1 MSVEISV
8 GPPVLT
14 INQGS
19 TFMVTELSGE
29 IAADSEQGLFAS
41 DTRFVSYYAISA
53 NGERWTRVT
62 SSTPV
67 YYGARIHLMNR
78 DLITED
84 IPIPAGTVSLTI
96 SRGVS
101 EGVHEDLDIVN
112 YNRIPIRFNLE
123 IAIRSDFA
131 DLFEVKSHRFVRR
144 GRIET
149 QWNPNACELRTSYS
163 NLDFNRTFIYRIG
176 YDSRSDYANGRITF
190 PIELQPGASWHT
202 CCDYILAHGANIKEP
217 TRTCLLASEDTRFD
231 SLQREWLAQATAL
244 TSANEDVYRL
254 YRQSVEDMGAL
265 RMHDDDDSTDDQ
277 WLPAAGVPWFV
288 TIFGRDSLIVSLQN
302 MIVNT
307 GLARGALKKL
317 GQFQAQAMDD
327 YRDAEPGKILHELRF
342 GELAH
347 FHRIPHTPYYGTAD
361 ATPLYL
367 IALHEAW
374 KWLGDLSLLR
384 DHRDVAIRC
393 LEWIDRYGDLDGDG
407 FQEYKTRSSQGYEN
421 VGWKD
426 SGDAVV
432 YPDGTQVK
440 QPKALCELQGYVF
453 DAWNRMAEV
462 FDALGEPDRASGMRR
477 KAAELQ
483 TRFEQY
489 FWCEDA
495 SFYAFTLDP
504 DKKAVPTI
512 ASNCGHLLW
521 SGIARRDRA
530 ERVVKRFFEPDLWS
544 GWGIR
549 TLSSRNPA
557 YNPFSY
563 QRGSVWPH
571 DNGIIAMGFKRYGFA
586 AEAARVARDI
596 SEAAS
601 YFAGYRLPELYA
613 GIERRPGNF
622 PVQYLGANVPQAW
635 AAGSIFHLVQ
645 SILGLQA
652 DAPNHRLYVDAQ
664 LPKWLPEVT
673 LHGLAVGNAKVDIR
687 FWAEGG
693 ETKWEASVR
702 VSDLLIEQRVWEPWP
717 STEQQR

>member
-1 MSVEISV
+1 
-8 GPPVLT
+8 
-14 INQGS
+14 
-19 TFMVTELSGE
+19 MVTEPSGE
-29 IAADSEQGLFAS
+29 ISPDGEQGLFAS

-53 NGERWTRVT
+53 NGEPWVRVT
-62 SSTPV
+62 SSTPI
-67 YYGARIHLMNR
+67 YYGARIHLTNA

-84 IPIPAGTVSLTI
+84 VPIAAGTLSLTI
-96 SRGVS
+96 SRGVA
-101 EGVHEDLDIVN
+101 EGVHEDLDLVN
-112 YNRIPIRFNLE
+112 YSLNPVRFNLE

-131 DLFEVKSHRFVRR
+131 DLFEVKSHKLVRR

-149 QWNPNACELRTSYS
+149 WWDPETRELRTSYS
-163 NLDFNRTFIYRIG
+163 NRDFRRTLIYRVNS
-176 YDSRSDYANGRITF
+176 DAPPDYANGRITF
-190 PIELQPGASWHT
+190 PIDLQPGASWHA
-202 CCDYILAHGANIKEP
+202 CCHYVLASDRDIKEP
-217 TRTCLLASEDTRFD
+217 IRSCLFKAEDSKFD
-231 SLQREWLAQATAL
+231 SLQRDWLTQATAL
-244 TSANEDVYRL
+244 TSANEDLYRL

-265 RMHDDDDSTDDQ
+265 RMHDHDSPDNL

-302 MIVNT
+302 MIVNP
-307 GLARGALKKL
+307 GFARGALKKL
-317 GQFQAQAMDD
+317 GEFQAKEIDD
-327 YRDAEPGKILHELRF
+327 YRDAQPGKILHELRF

-367 IALHEAW
+367 IVLHEAW
-374 KWLGDLSLLR
+374 KWLGDLSLLKE
-384 DHRDVAIRC
+384 HRETAIGC
-393 LEWIDRYGDLDGDG
+393 LEWIDRYGDMDGDG
-407 FQEYKTRSSQGYEN
+407 FQEYKTRSDQGYEN

-432 YPDGTQVK
+432 YPDGSQVH

-453 DAWNRMAEV
+453 DAWHRMAEV
-462 FDALGEPDRASGMRR
+462 FDALGEPDRAKALRR
-477 KAAELQ
+477 KAIELQ
-483 TRFEQY
+483 KRFERK

-504 DKKAVPTI
+504 DKKAVATL

-521 SGIARRDRA
+521 SGIASKDHA
-530 ERVVKRFFEPDLWS
+530 QRVVNRFLEPDLWS

-549 TLSSRNPA
+549 TLSSSNPA

-635 AAGSIFHLVQ
+635 AAGTVFHLVQ
-645 SILGLQA
+645 SMLGLQA
-652 DAPNHRLYVDAQ
+652 DAPNHRLYVDPQ

-673 LHGLAVGNAKVDIR
+673 LHGLAVGNAKVDLR
-687 FWAEGG
+687 FWADNGQ
-693 ETKWEASVR
+693 TKWESSVR
-702 VSDLLIEQRVWEPWP
+702 QGELVVAQRAWTPW
-717 STEQQR
+717 